1 MNRIV
6 AQGASASGY
15 GTHSHEALPELP
27 LLSCALRALCTLR
40 TLRTLTPLR
49 TLVEL
54 VVRGRA
60 LAAARD
66 SWALEMP
73 AGCRPFHAEYW
84 CSTFQQ

>member
-1 MNRIV
+1 
-6 AQGASASGY
+6 
-15 GTHSHEALPELP
+15 
-27 LLSCALRALCTLR
+27 LRALCTLR

-66 SWALEMP
+66 SWGLEMP